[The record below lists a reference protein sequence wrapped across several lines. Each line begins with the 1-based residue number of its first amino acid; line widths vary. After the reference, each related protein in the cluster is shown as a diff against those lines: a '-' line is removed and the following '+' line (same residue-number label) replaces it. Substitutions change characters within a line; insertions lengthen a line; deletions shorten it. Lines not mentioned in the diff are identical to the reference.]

1 MAERPS
7 VEKWRSVDNVD
18 IVYNLSG
25 PYGNRLK
32 KGLGEICLQVPILL
46 INSKLTPEKYGLKFV
61 DNVDNL
67 F

>member
-1 MAERPS
+1 MLKEVSAGLLIPFAGTALGS
-7 VEKWRSVDNVD
+7 ACVF
-18 IVYNLSG
+18 L
-25 PYGNRLK
+25 LK

>member
-18 IVYNLSG
+18 IVYNLSE
-25 PYGNRLK
+25 PCGNRLK
-32 KGLGEICLQVPILL
+32 KGLGEICLRVPILL
-46 INSKLTPEKYGLKFV
+46 INSKLTPEMHGLKFV